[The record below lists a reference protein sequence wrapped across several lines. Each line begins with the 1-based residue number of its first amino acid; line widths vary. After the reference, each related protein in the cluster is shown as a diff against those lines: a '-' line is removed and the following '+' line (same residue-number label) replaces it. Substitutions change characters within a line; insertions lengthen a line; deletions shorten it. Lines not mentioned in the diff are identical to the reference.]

1 MTNPTRM
8 IINRFTFLYVFLRD
22 IVSCSSNNC
31 SRCRTTVCVFLLS
44 VHAGGILA
52 ADDDDG
58 SAETLLPQ
66 TVQEASVIPTVV
78 GIDEYDDPLEPVNR
92 AIFIFNDK
100 TLRYVLIPL
109 GNAYEVVLPGPVR
122 RSVARVFANLQEP
135 LNLVNHT
142 AQGRFTRAG
151 TNLLRFITNTT
162 LGIGGL
168 FDPAQHWFGMAP
180 DRSTFNATFAHFG
193 IPAGP
198 YLVLPFLGGTDM
210 RGGFSTVTAS
220 TLHTVR
226 FLTGEPDTT
235 YIIVFDNFQ
244 AIAPNADA
252 YTDLYDQARDPY
264 EYFRNQYL
272 QARFRDNEVQDE
284 K

>member
-1 MTNPTRM
+1 MM
-8 IINRFTFLYVFLRD
+8 IINRVVRFLACAV
-22 IVSCSSNNC
+22 
-31 SRCRTTVCVFLLS
+31 LLS

-52 ADDDDG
+52 AEESSG
-58 SAETLLPQ
+58 NAESLLPQ
-66 TVQEASVIPTVV
+66 TVQEESVSPTVV
-78 GIDEYDDPLEPVNR
+78 GIDEYDDPLESVNR

-109 GNAYEVVLPGPVR
+109 GNAYEAVLPGPVR
-122 RSVARVFANLQEP
+122 RSVARAFANLQEP

-151 TNLLRFITNTT
+151 TNLLRFITNFT

-168 FDPAQHWFGMAP
+168 FDPAQHWFNLAP
-180 DRSTFNATFAHFG
+180 DTSTFNETFAHFG

-198 YLVLPFLGGTDM
+198 YLVLPFLGGTDL
-210 RGGFSTVTAS
+210 RGGVSTITES
-220 TLHTVR
+220 TLHPVR
-226 FLTGEPDTT
+226 FLTSEPDTT

-252 YTDLYDQARDPY
+252 YTDLYEQAQDPY
-264 EYFRNQYL
+264 AYFRNQYM
-272 QARFRDNEVQDE
+272 QARFRNDEVQGE
-284 K
+284 E